1 MKEEKGKDKEE
12 ERELGREEEMGK
24 RQGSPLILEGKREE
38 CGR

>member
-1 MKEEKGKDKEE
+1 MKEERGKDKEE
-12 ERELGREEEMGK
+12 ERELGREEMGK